1 MAVPTKITG
10 AYKNRAGNYS
20 KLLEFYLSVYVYLTL
35 KPSQKFEGLKMP
47 RLRSSPSTIFFYS
60 ESKKPVNTLI

>member
-10 AYKNRAGNYS
+10 AYKNRAENYS
-20 KLLEFYLSVYVYLTL
+20 KLLEFYLFVYFYLTL
-35 KPSQKFEGLKMP
+35 KPSQKFERLKMP
-47 RLRSSPSTIFFYS
+47 RPRSSSIKFFYS